1 MAKVYICKVDVLN
14 NPAPFLS
21 KFDFE
26 ITFESTEDLNEDL
39 EWKIIYVGSADSEE
53 YDQIL
58 DTIYV
63 GPVPGGCHKFTFTSD
78 PPNPYKIPEQDVC
91 GCTVILITCE
101 YRNQVFV
108 QVGFYVNNTY
118 DDQELQE
125 NPPDKPDFGK
135 LTREILTSQ
144 PRITH
149 YKINWSK
156 PDLETATGEGKAP
169 VEEIFTTDQNDKN
182 NSSL

>member
-1 MAKVYICKVDVLN
+1 MAKVHICKVDVQN
-14 NPAPFLS
+14 NPSPFLS
-21 KFDFE
+21 KFEFE
-26 ITFESTEDLNEDL
+26 ITFESTEDLSEDL

-58 DTIYV
+58 DTVYV
-63 GPVPGGCHKFTFTSD
+63 GPVPEGCHKFTFSSD

-101 YRNQVFV
+101 YQSQVFV

-118 DDQELQE
+118 EDQELQE
-125 NPPDKPDFGK
+125 NPPEKPDFEK
-135 LTREILTSQ
+135 LTREILISQ

-156 PDLETATGEGKAP
+156 SDSKIATIEETDETDENA
-169 VEEIFTTDQNDKN
+169 EID
-182 NSSL
+182 SSL